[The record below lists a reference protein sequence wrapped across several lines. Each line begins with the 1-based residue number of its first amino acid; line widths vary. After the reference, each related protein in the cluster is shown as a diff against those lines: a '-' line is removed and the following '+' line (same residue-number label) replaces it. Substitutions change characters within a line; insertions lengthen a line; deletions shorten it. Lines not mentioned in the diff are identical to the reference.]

1 MAFLELRD
9 VSVAFGAGSRRAEI
23 LSGIDLAIEENEFV
37 AIIGFSGSGK
47 TTIVNLL
54 AGLTQPT
61 TGEVL
66 KGGEPIV
73 GPGHD
78 RGIVFQSYSLLPWLS
93 VYANIEL
100 AVRQVF
106 PEMAPAERRQHVERY
121 VGVVKLTPALKKRPS
136 ELSGGMRQRVAI
148 ARALAMR
155 PEILLLDEPFGALDA
170 ITRASLQDELLRIWE
185 EDRRTVLL
193 ITNDVDEAILTAD
206 RVIPLKPGPRAT
218 LGPSFAIDL
227 PRPRDRREMNS
238 CPRFE
243 AIRNEISGYLSHL
256 GAAARSQDRRAIP
269 PKPELR
275 PRVFPTLKTTHAM

>member
-1 MAFLELRD
+1 MPCLELRD
-9 VSVAFGAGSRRAEI
+9 VSVAFGSGSRQTEI
-23 LSGIDLAIEENEFV
+23 LSGLDLAIEENEFV

-61 TGEVL
+61 SGEVL
-66 KGGEPIV
+66 KRGEPIV

-106 PEMAPAERRQHVERY
+106 PEMHSTERRAHVERY
-121 VGVVKLTPALKKRPS
+121 VEVVKLTPAIKKRPS

-170 ITRASLQDELLRIWE
+170 ITRATLQDELLRIWE
-185 EDRRTVLL
+185 KDRRTVLL

-218 LGPSFAIDL
+218 LGPSFEIDL

-256 GAAARSQDRRAIP
+256 GAAARSQDRRPIP
-269 PKPELR
+269 PKPDLR
-275 PRVFPTLKTTHAM
+275 PRVFSTLKSTHAM